1 MNDAPDLP
9 LQADARGSVA
19 ETAESSG
26 HRTRTPV
33 LFLALLGLVVGA
45 AGAWWWARDR
55 GQPPS
60 STAARAA
67 TEAAVTPAPAAVEL
81 PPLGQMDIFLR
92 ALLASLSASP
102 ELAAWLATDDLIQQM
117 AHAIDLVSRGQSP
130 SPELGVLRP
139 EGLFQTAGSARAMTI
154 DPATYR
160 RFDGLA
166 RAVGSLDPASVAA
179 AYRTIRPRLDEAYR
193 GLGRTSLTV
202 DQAVGAALQALIDTP
217 QVADPVGLVPGPGAT
232 LAFADPQL
240 ERLPAAQKQLL
251 RMGPEN
257 ATRVKNALR
266 AIKTALETPPPR

>member
-1 MNDAPDLP
+1 MTNVPDLP
-9 LQADARGSVA
+9 LRADTPESVTDA
-19 ETAESSG
+19 TG
-26 HRTRTPV
+26 RRPRTPV
-33 LFLALLGLVVGA
+33 LFIAVLGLIAGA

-55 GQPPS
+55 GQPAPA
-60 STAARAA
+60 TAARTA
-67 TEAAVTPAPAAVEL
+67 TDATLTPAPAPIEL

-102 ELAAWLATDDLIQQM
+102 ELARWLATDDLIQQM

-139 EGLFQTAGSARAMTI
+139 EGLFQTSGSSRATTI

-166 RAVGSLDPASVAA
+166 RAVASLDPASVAA

-193 GLGRTSLTV
+193 GLGRTTLTV
-202 DQAVGAALQALIDTP
+202 DQAVAAALQVLIDTP
-217 QVADPVGLVPGPGAT
+217 QVADPVRLVPGPGAT
-232 LAFADPQL
+232 LAFADPELQ
-240 ERLPAAQKQLL
+240 RLPAAQKQIL

-257 ATRVKNALR
+257 ATRVK
-266 AIKTALETPPPR
+266 TALVGIKSAIETPPPR